1 MPTYNCFMAT
11 LHVRNV
17 PELLYQR
24 LREHAAAQN
33 RSLSAEVIILLN
45 RALNEAQTDQS
56 TVLDSIRRRR
66 SFSPAAVGAP
76 DSTTLLREDRER

>member
-1 MPTYNCFMAT
+1 MAT

-17 PELLYQR
+17 PDTLYER
-24 LREHAAAQN
+24 LREQAESEN

-45 RALNEAQTDQS
+45 RALSEVEDDQGEI
-56 TVLDSIRRRR
+56 LARIRRRR

-76 DSTTLLREDRER
+76 DSTTLLREDRDR